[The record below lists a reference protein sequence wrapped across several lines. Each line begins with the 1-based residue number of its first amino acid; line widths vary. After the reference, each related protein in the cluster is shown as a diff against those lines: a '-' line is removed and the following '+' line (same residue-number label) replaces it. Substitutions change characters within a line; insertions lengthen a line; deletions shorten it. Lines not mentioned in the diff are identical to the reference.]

1 VSRWCLRVAG
11 RRAYMTDHAIE
22 RYGQRVRPH
31 LQRPD
36 ELYADAR
43 RLVEVAGVL
52 AEDPPEWVAYEW
64 VGEHM
69 EARGWLVCGDIAMPL
84 AEDRQRPGRLVALTV
99 LTRGSISDEARRN
112 RNRKRS
118 HRTYAKRKRNKMD
131 DRLTRGHRPEIAVE
145 FDG

>member
-1 VSRWCLRVAG
+1 VSKWCLRVAG

-36 ELYADAR
+36 ELYADA
-43 RLVEVAGVL
+43 
-52 AEDPPEWVAYEW
+52 
-64 VGEHM
+64 
-69 EARGWLVCGDIAMPL
+69 L

-118 HRTYAKRKRNKMD
+118 HRTYAKRKRNKME
-131 DRLTRGHRPEIAVE
+131 DRMFRGQRPEIAVE